1 MIFGILAAI
10 LSGALMSVQG
20 VFNTGLSKDTGMWIS
35 AAFVQLTAFIVCMGA
50 WFVTGRD
57 SNFHQ
62 VLAVDDKYRLLGGVL
77 GAFITFTVILS
88 IQKLGAAHGIMV
100 IVVSQLI
107 VAWLIE
113 LFGLFGSDKMD
124 FSWRSAIGAALT
136 VAGVVLFKWN

>member
-1 MIFGILAAI
+1 MIFGILAAV

-35 AAFVQLTAFIVCMGA
+35 AAFVQLTAFIVCMAA

-57 SNFHQ
+57 SSFGQ

-88 IQKLGAAHGIMV
+88 IQKLGPAHGIMV

-113 LFGLFGSDKMD
+113 LFGWFGSDKMD
-124 FSWRSAIGAALT
+124 FSWRRAIGAALT
-136 VAGVVLFKWN
+136 IAGVVLFKWN